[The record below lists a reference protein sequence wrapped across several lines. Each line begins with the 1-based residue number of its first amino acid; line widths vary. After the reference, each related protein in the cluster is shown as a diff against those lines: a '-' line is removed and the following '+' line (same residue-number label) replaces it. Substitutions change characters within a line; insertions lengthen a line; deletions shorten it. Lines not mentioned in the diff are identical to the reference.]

1 MKIVIAGAGEVG
13 SHLAKMLSNENHDI
27 TVIDP
32 DEERLRQVDSSLDI
46 LSITGSATSFQVLKD
61 AQIHKT
67 DLYIAVAHHE
77 DTNIS
82 SAILGKTLGA
92 KKTIARIDNQ
102 EYLQPQNRD
111 NFINLGIDYLIY
123 PEKIAAREILG
134 FLHQTGT
141 TEFFDFSG
149 GRLSLYVIRLDKDAS
164 ILDKTLVE
172 LTDTE
177 KPMNYMAVAIT
188 RNEETIIPKGDDK
201 FMLNDLVYVISNQ
214 AGYHDLMKFSGKKQL
229 DIKSIII
236 LGGSR
241 IGMRTAQELEKKYNV
256 KLIEIDKRKC
266 EYLADKLE
274 NTLVVHGDGRN
285 IDLLM
290 EEGLPDTDAFIGVTG
305 NSETNILSC
314 LLAKDLG
321 VKKTIAEVENMDYIN
336 LAEHIGVDSIINK
349 KITAAGRI
357 SRFTLSSNVSMIKC
371 LTGTDAE
378 VLEFVVP
385 SDSKITKR
393 PLRDLKFPKSAIIGG
408 VIRGNSSFIAN
419 GNTQIQA
426 HDHVVVFA
434 LPSAFTKLDKFFN

>member
-1 MKIVIAGAGEVG
+1 MG

-32 DEERLRQVDSSLDI
+32 DTDRLKLVDASLDVLTI
-46 LSITGSATSFQVLKD
+46 NGSATSFQVLKD
-61 AQIHKT
+61 AHIQKT
-67 DLYIAVAHHE
+67 DLYIAVAHLE

-102 EYLQPQNRD
+102 EYLQPHYRER
-111 NFINLGIDYLIY
+111 FINLGIDYLIY

-149 GRLSLYVIRLDKDAS
+149 GRLSLYVIRLDKNAS
-164 ILDKTLVE
+164 ILEKSLAE
-172 LTDTE
+172 LTDTD

-188 RNEETIIPKGDDK
+188 RDEKTIIPKGHDK
-201 FMLNDLVYVISNQ
+201 FMLDDLIYVISNQ
-214 AGYHDLMKFSGKKQL
+214 AGYVDLMKFSGKKKF
-229 DIKSIII
+229 DIKTIMI

-256 KLIEIDKRKC
+256 KLIEIDKAKC
-266 EYLADKLE
+266 DFLADKLE
-274 NTLVVHGDGRN
+274 NTLVIQGDGRDIN
-285 IDLLM
+285 LLM
-290 EEGLPDTDAFIGVTG
+290 EEGLPDIDAFIAVTG

-314 LLAKDLG
+314 LLAKDFG

-357 SRFTLSSNVSMIKC
+357 SRFTQSSKVSMIKC

-378 VLEFVVP
+378 VLEFVVAP
-385 SDSKITKR
+385 NSKITKN
-393 PLRDLKFPKSAIIGG
+393 PLRDLKFPKDAIVGG
-408 VIRGNSSFIAN
+408 VIRGHSSFIAN
-419 GNTQIQA
+419 GDTQIQSN
-426 HDHVVVFA
+426 DHVVVFA
-434 LPSAFTKLDKFFN
+434 LPTAFKKLDKFFN

>member
-1 MKIVIAGAGEVG
+1 
-13 SHLAKMLSNENHDI
+13 
-27 TVIDP
+27 
-32 DEERLRQVDSSLDI
+32 
-46 LSITGSATSFQVLKD
+46 
-61 AQIHKT
+61 
-67 DLYIAVAHHE
+67 
-77 DTNIS
+77 
-82 SAILGKTLGA
+82 
-92 KKTIARIDNQ
+92 
-102 EYLQPQNRD
+102 
-111 NFINLGIDYLIY
+111 
-123 PEKIAAREILG
+123 
-134 FLHQTGT
+134 
-141 TEFFDFSG
+141 
-149 GRLSLYVIRLDKDAS
+149 
-164 ILDKTLVE
+164 
-172 LTDTE
+172 
-177 KPMNYMAVAIT
+177 
-188 RNEETIIPKGDDK
+188 
-201 FMLNDLVYVISNQ
+201 
-214 AGYHDLMKFSGKKQL
+214 MKFSGKKQL